1 MNIMAILEVIKIIG
15 AAAGGTLSIIT
26 LVTLILKKPKQWLQQ
41 LIKETTKDNFDEIK
55 EEFNKIHDFND
66 SEKKTSLNILRHDI
80 TVIYERYKT
89 DKKIPSRIK
98 EDLCILY
105 EDYDSRGGN
114 SYVHTIMEEMM
125 EWDVI

>member
-1 MNIMAILEVIKIIG
+1 MNIMAILEVIKIAG
-15 AAAGGTLSIIT
+15 ATAGGILSIIT
-26 LVTLILKKPKQWLQQ
+26 LVTLVLKKPKQWLQQ

>member
-1 MNIMAILEVIKIIG
+1 MNIMAILEVIKIAG
-15 AAAGGTLSIIT
+15 ATAGGILSIIT
-26 LVTLILKKPKQWLQQ
+26 LVTLVLKKPKQWLQQ

-105 EDYDSRGGN
+105 DDYDSRGGN

>member
-1 MNIMAILEVIKIIG
+1 MNIMAILEIIKISG
-15 AAAGGTLSIIT
+15 AAAGGILSIIT
-26 LVTLILKKPKQWLQQ
+26 LITLILKKPKQWLQQ

>member
-1 MNIMAILEVIKIIG
+1 MNLIAVLEIIKIVG
-15 AAAGGTLSIIT
+15 AAAGGILSIIT
-26 LVTLILKKPKQWLQQ
+26 FITLILKKPKQWLQQ
-41 LIKETTKDNFDEIK
+41 LIKETTQNNFDEIK

-66 SEKKTSLNILRHDI
+66 REKRTSLNILRHNI

-89 DKKIPSRIK
+89 DKKIPSRVK

-114 SYVHTIMEEMM
+114 SYVHTIMGEMM
-125 EWDVI
+125 DWDVI

>member
-1 MNIMAILEVIKIIG
+1 MNIMAILEIIKIAG
-15 AAAGGTLSIIT
+15 AAAGGILSIIT
-26 LVTLILKKPKQWLQQ
+26 LVTLVLKKPKQWLQQ